1 MKKNTPKSKTAQL
14 AASFEDTLIQFMMEN
29 NINQNNKVDGYI
41 SMLEE
46 KTTDPKTRSLFEC
59 LLQQNSEKDD
69 IVTRLQKKLRIG
81 R

>member
-1 MKKNTPKSKTAQL
+1 
-14 AASFEDTLIQFMMEN
+14 
-29 NINQNNKVDGYI
+29 
-41 SMLEE
+41 MLEE